1 MRLRDQGSNC
11 RSRTKHRYSTALLII
26 AAAAHR
32 RGLSAPFFFADGD
45 LGATGSISDHYHRA
59 ASGVDSILRG
69 GDLADLLV
77 QAPTKHETI
86 LNLKTAKAL
95 GLDVPPTLLARANW
109 VGLLQCGNLK
119 DYGSPWA
126 ILLMSWSLA
135 RKNPNR

>member
-1 MRLRDQGSNC
+1 M
-11 RSRTKHRYSTALLII
+11 
-26 AAAAHR
+26 
-32 RGLSAPFFFADGD
+32 
-45 LGATGSISDHYHRA
+45 
-59 ASGVDSILRG
+59 DSILRG

-119 DYGSPWA
+119 DYGA